1 MTKKLKALSFYFS
14 LSILLMSWV
23 SVPVNAEANKLEKN
37 ISNFWMFVPK
47 QDNQPILK
55 KHF

>member
-23 SVPVNAEANKLEKN
+23 SVPVNAEAIKLEKN
-37 ISNFWMFVPK
+37 ISNF
-47 QDNQPILK
+47 
-55 KHF
+55 